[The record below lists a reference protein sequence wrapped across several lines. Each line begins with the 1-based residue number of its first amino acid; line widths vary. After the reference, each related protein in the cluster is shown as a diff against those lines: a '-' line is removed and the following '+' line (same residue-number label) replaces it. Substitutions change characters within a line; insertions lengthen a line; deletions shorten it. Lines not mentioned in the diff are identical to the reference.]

1 MTEIVT
7 IPNLPTVLHGVV
19 HRPASEPGKR
29 VGVIFSINNYHSKF
43 GVQRL
48 YYELAEALA
57 QGGFYALRYDN
68 QGDGDSPGHTNLS
81 FAHRVSDLRAAAAFF
96 RAHCRLDMLI
106 GWGLCMGSTI
116 VLDCAGEDPPGGFD
130 GLILCSLIADRAK
143 VTLPQW
149 EYKKV
154 DVRAVAQMMF
164 FEGNL
169 LKKLLRA
176 PSKLRIYRDNL
187 PKLAARLRDPEL
199 AWLRRA
205 VHRTGK
211 YLARYPRPC
220 LIIFGETDTHRKC
233 FFERVNPGDR
243 LGLAKK
249 DIPPDWITIK
259 DGDHAFASG
268 DQKLELIGRTLDW
281 LKLFLEKY
289 SPSLIASSLRADGIS
304 TSVHQ
309 RERGA

>member
-7 IPNLPTVLHGVV
+7 IPNLPRALHGVV
-19 HRPASEPGKR
+19 HRPASESGQR

-43 GVQRL
+43 GFHRL
-48 YYELAEALA
+48 FYELAEALA
-57 QGGFYALRYDN
+57 HGGFYAVRYDN
-68 QGDGDSPGHTNLS
+68 QGDGDSPGSTNLS

-96 RAHCRLDMLI
+96 RAYCRLDALI

-116 VLDCAGEDPPGGFD
+116 VLEYAGEDPQGGFD
-130 GLILCSLIADRAK
+130 GLILCSLIADRSK

-154 DVRAVAQMMF
+154 DPRTVAQIMF
-164 FEGNL
+164 FDGNL

-176 PSKLRIYRDNL
+176 PRKLRIYRNNL
-187 PKLAARLRDPEL
+187 PKLAARLLRGFRDPEL

-205 VHRTGK
+205 VRRTGNR
-211 YLARYPRPC
+211 LARYPRPC
-220 LIIFGETDTHRKC
+220 VIIFGEKDTHRKC
-233 FFERVNPGDR
+233 FFESVNPDDR

-259 DGDHAFASG
+259 DGDHSFASG
-268 DQKLELIGRTLDW
+268 EQKLELIGRTLDW
-281 LKLFLEKY
+281 LKLFREKY
-289 SPSLIASSLRADGIS
+289 SPSLVTSSLRADGIS

-309 RERGA
+309 